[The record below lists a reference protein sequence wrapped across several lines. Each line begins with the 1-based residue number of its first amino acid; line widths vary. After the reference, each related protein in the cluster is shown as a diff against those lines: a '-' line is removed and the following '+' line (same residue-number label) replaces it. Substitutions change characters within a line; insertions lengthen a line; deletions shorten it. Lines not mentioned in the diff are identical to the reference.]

1 MIVINES
8 ERIDT
13 DEVRKNMFWC
23 IFRMKGVGE
32 EGLSVTNLY
41 ELKKLLGIGRLY
53 DCDKLD
59 VVNKAIR
66 NYKRMK
72 SKKKKR
78 EME

>member
-13 DEVRKNMFWC
+13 DEVRKNVFWC

-32 EGLSVTNLY
+32 KGLSVTNLY

-59 VVNKAIR
+59 AVNKAIR
-66 NYKRMK
+66 NT
-72 SKKKKR
+72 R
-78 EME
+78 E